1 MRLPV
6 LRQDQPLPDTVLREA
21 ARRAGEQIF
30 ALLLAEETW
39 VHRRVETIHMLST
52 QVLRR
57 SVSVDFTIPG
67 GARRSLRVGESTQN
81 LVPLATLAKRPL
93 RNFDLRDESGGSVP
107 VLGRDHN
114 GPLAHSVLVKVVN
127 RPLRQVGREAPS
139 DELIA
144 DLEQVVFGSPEEA
157 DRVIASMRRAEKEG
171 DQERQAILA
180 DDATVFLLAD
190 LADNYLLVGLCD
202 DVSRRRVLKFSYEEA
217 FETAKPDVLERL
229 GWRPLLVGLD
239 APGASRGASYHAEV
253 VIPEELRLEASFLYD
268 DETGRTFA
276 DDGNADR
283 AALYAARVPLGAR
296 TKLLFGLKAERTSF
310 PIIGAAIAWIN
321 AFLLLAGVLVGDLDP
336 ERADSAVAVL
346 LAASAVFAGAIAR
359 SGEHRVVQVFFAGPR
374 LLLVVASL
382 SALVAGGALAYGL
395 SSSAICTIWW
405 VAAVVCLVV
414 ASMLTVTA
422 LIASPIS
429 PEEQR

>member
-1 MRLPV
+1 M
-6 LRQDQPLPDTVLREA
+6 
-21 ARRAGEQIF
+21 
-30 ALLLAEETW
+30 
-39 VHRRVETIHMLST
+39 
-52 QVLRR
+52 
-57 SVSVDFTIPG
+57 DFTIPSG
-67 GARRSLRVGESTQN
+67 SRRSLKAGDSAQT

-93 RNFDLRDESGGSVP
+93 RNFDLRDESGASVP

-114 GPLAHSVLVKVVN
+114 GRLAHSALLKVVR
-127 RPLRQVGREAPS
+127 RPLSGIGRDAPS
-139 DELIA
+139 DQLIA
-144 DLEQVVFGSPEEA
+144 DLEQVVFGAPEEA
-157 DRVIASMRRAEKEG
+157 DRVITSMRQAAEEG
-171 DQERQAILA
+171 DRERQVILA

-202 DVSRRRVLKFSYEEA
+202 DVAKRRVLKFSYEEA

-253 VIPEELRLEASFLYD
+253 VIPEELRFEACFLYD

-276 DDGNADR
+276 DDGSADR

-310 PIIGAAIAWIN
+310 PIVGATIAWIN
-321 AFLLLAGVLVGDLDP
+321 ALLLLAGVLVGDLDP

-374 LLLVVASL
+374 LLLAVAAL
-382 SALVAGGALAYGL
+382 SALAAGGALAYGL

-405 VAAVVCLVV
+405 VTAVICLTV
-414 ASMLTVTA
+414 ALMLTATA